1 MNDFRSRLKQ
11 TTVTSVVTYIL
22 FVVAVVFADIMYLQL
37 VLHVVDSGLVILA
50 IAGAFALGGSVLIL
64 PRKLK
69 NGDIKPGTHRT
80 VAISVLIVEFF
91 IMAANVVVAFAEKS
105 GDLPDGMVAIYATY
119 IAPITPVIAALGIIL
134 IWLADPIDK
143 AKQTQVEV
151 ETATKIAELELQGE
165 LSQAS
170 VRAMEE
176 FMQSAEAKDVMKY
189 AARQRGLS
197 LLHNVLSMSGVNADQ
212 LSPPPTINLAAPV
225 VPSPIPPTQP
235 TKRYSL
241 DDLLSQAGV
250 SRATAHEH
258 LGRLSS
264 DRAYERVKSRLP
276 NDMSFENF
284 AALHRELQQ
293 PVMNGHS
300 DPKNA

>member
-119 IAPITPVIAALGIIL
+119 IAPITPVIAAL
-134 IWLADPIDK
+134 A
-143 AKQTQVEV
+143 
-151 ETATKIAELELQGE
+151 
-165 LSQAS
+165 
-170 VRAMEE
+170 
-176 FMQSAEAKDVMKY
+176 
-189 AARQRGLS
+189 
-197 LLHNVLSMSGVNADQ
+197 
-212 LSPPPTINLAAPV
+212 
-225 VPSPIPPTQP
+225 
-235 TKRYSL
+235 
-241 DDLLSQAGV
+241 
-250 SRATAHEH
+250 
-258 LGRLSS
+258 
-264 DRAYERVKSRLP
+264 
-276 NDMSFENF
+276 
-284 AALHRELQQ
+284 
-293 PVMNGHS
+293 
-300 DPKNA
+300 